1 MTGGTVALPPIVLG
15 VDVLIFN
22 PHNIMRPII
31 IANYA
36 PCPDVAFSFT
46 FTEWKSWKSEY
57 AF

>member
-46 FTEWKSWKSEY
+46 FTEWKS
-57 AF
+57 